1 MRQFLRAPL
10 ASLCALSLSGTA
22 LAQAT
27 QEAPPTLATVDAAS
41 GDGSAPSEAEKIA
54 DAAPSDSSGTPE
66 PREAAAAPRATEA
79 VGAPA
84 PAATSPSPAAAPATV
99 ETNALLETAW
109 TNDVIADASAA
120 SPSTLRTYGFLDF
133 GFQKFWASEKS
144 QLNFL
149 FPSKASTFVLG
160 NANVFFDA
168 TPYEGWHSMLE
179 IRFTNLPHGVERSF
193 ATADGSSQYER
204 EDTRTED
211 FTAGSLRNNVV
222 LGSIV
227 IERAF
232 AEYSLSDAIKLK
244 GGYFFTPYGIWNLDH
259 GTPTLIS
266 LLLPAFQAD
275 QFIPNRQLGAEI
287 YGSTYVNDWELGYH
301 AYVGN
306 SRTPSQVDF
315 TDDKSFGGR
324 LFAGSTGSA
333 VQKKFGISGYKG
345 TGSDIE
351 RTIVSVDPYVL
362 ESEETVSYEEWA
374 VGADASVDVGKLR
387 LRSEAMVQRRDYE
400 PGKRGNRDPNMYSWD
415 AYALA
420 AYQLPWFGLEPY
432 AYLEFMHYPST
443 RGDSA
448 WIPSVGL
455 NVHFNPAVQLKTQ
468 YARAYFFDYVTDS
481 DRNPADN
488 DAQSLAS
495 RLVVSF

>member
-1 MRQFLRAPL
+1 MKLRHRSGGAL
-10 ASLCALSLSGTA
+10 AAWFALSLSSFRAFAQQAPA
-22 LAQAT
+22 LEPAAPAAQ
-27 QEAPPTLATVDAAS
+27 
-41 GDGSAPSEAEKIA
+41 PSEPVP
-54 DAAPSDSSGTPE
+54 AAQPSE
-66 PREAAAAPRATEA
+66 PAAAAPAASAPAEAPSVAASAAATTS
-79 VGAPA
+79 A
-84 PAATSPSPAAAPATV
+84 PAAIEPVSPAEPPPQALPA
-99 ETNALLETAW
+99 EPSW
-109 TNDVIADASAA
+109 ADAAA
-120 SPSTLRTYGFLDF
+120 TGEEGTQPSTLRTYGFMDF

-149 FPSKASTFVLG
+149 FPSNASTFVLG

-168 TPYEGWHSMLE
+168 TPYEGWHSLLE
-179 IRFTNLPHGVERSF
+179 VRFTNLPHGVEQQF
-193 ATADGSSQYER
+193 GTADGAQAYRR
-204 EDTRTED
+204 EDTRTDD
-211 FTAGSLRNNVV
+211 FTGGSLRNTQI
-222 LGSIV
+222 LGAII

-232 AEYSLSDAIKLK
+232 AEYSVSDALKLK

-275 QFIPNRQLGAEI
+275 QFIPNRQLGAEV
-287 YGSTYVNDWELGYH
+287 YGSTYVSEWELGYH

-324 LFAGSTGSA
+324 VFAGSIGSA
-333 VQKKFGISGYKG
+333 VQKKLGISGYVG
-345 TGSDIE
+345 TGSNIE

-362 ESEETVSYEEWA
+362 ESTETVAYDEWA
-374 VGADASVDVGKLR
+374 LGADASLDVGKLR
-387 LRSEAMVQRRDYE
+387 LRSEAMVQRRDYAS
-400 PGKRGNRDPNMYSWD
+400 GKRGNMDPDSYRWD

-420 AYQLPWFGLEPY
+420 AYQLPWWGLEPY

-455 NVHFNPAVQLKTQ
+455 NVHFNPAVQLKAQ
-468 YARAYFFDYVTDS
+468 YARALFFDYVTES

-488 DAQSLAS
+488 DAQNLAI

>member
-1 MRQFLRAPL
+1 MSRIRVASRAL
-10 ASLCALSLSGTA
+10 WTSLSILSLTVRA
-22 LAQAT
+22 FAQGEPSTPQAET
-27 QEAPPTLATVDAAS
+27 TPDLTSPT
-41 GDGSAPSEAEKIA
+41 
-54 DAAPSDSSGTPE
+54 TPE
-66 PREAAAAPRATEA
+66 VAESVTPSVAEPA
-79 VGAPA
+79 A
-84 PAATSPSPAAAPATV
+84 PAASAAELPGPAPRTAVPAAALPGREPEASHEV
-99 ETNALLETAW
+99 PLDAEW
-109 TNDVIADASAA
+109 SSDVDEDGGPFA
-120 SPSTLRTYGFLDF
+120 PSTLRTYGFLDF

-149 FPSKASTFVLG
+149 FPSNASTFVLG

-168 TPYEGWHSMLE
+168 TPAEGWHSMLE

-193 ATADGSSQYER
+193 ATADGATAYQR

-211 FTAGSLRNNVV
+211 FTAGSVRNSVV

-232 AEYSLSDAIKLK
+232 AEYSVSDLVKLK

-287 YGSTYVNDWELGYH
+287 YGSTYVHDWELGYH

-324 LFAGSTGSA
+324 VFAGSTGSA
-333 VQKKFGISGYKG
+333 VQKKFGLSGYVG
-345 TGSDIE
+345 TGSDIQ
-351 RTIVSVDPYVL
+351 RTIVSVEPYVL
-362 ESEETVSYEEWA
+362 ETEQTVAYDEWA
-374 VGADASVDVGKLR
+374 LGADASLDVGGLR

-400 PGKRGNRDPNMYSWD
+400 PGKRGNMRPDGYSWD

-420 AYQLPWFGLEPY
+420 AYQLPWGGLEPY

-455 NVHFNPAVQLKTQ
+455 NVHFNPAVQLKAQ
-468 YARAYFFDYVTDS
+468 YARALFFDYVTES
-481 DRNPADN
+481 DRTPSDN
-488 DAQSLAS
+488 DAQNLAV